1 MRGFRSIS
9 IALLFLPVLA
19 VPAMAVDVAVGA
31 FGGYNIPVVQ
41 DDMGSGVL
49 YGAKAKI
56 SGLAMFVLEP
66 TITMITVGD
75 KENEDEKLDEPFVQ
89 EGGSITAMELNVTT
103 GSYRTIPGLGFYG
116 IGGVGMYSISSDVPY
131 KDDESRLGFS
141 FGTGIVT
148 KVATQ
153 IDFDVNARLIFITLD
168 GGGSRSSAGISA
180 GLNYYF

>member
-19 VPAMAVDVAVGA
+19 VPALAVDVAVGA
-31 FGGYNIPVVQ
+31 FGGYNIPIIQ
-41 DDMGSGVL
+41 DDAGGGVL

-75 KENEDEKLDEPFVQ
+75 KENEDDLIGTFTQ
-89 EGGSITAMELNVTT
+89 EGGSITSMELNVTT
-103 GSYRTIPGLGFYG
+103 GSYRTLPGLGFYG
-116 IGGVGMYSISSDVPY
+116 IGGIGMYSMSSDVPY

-148 KVATQ
+148 KVAAQ
-153 IDFDVNARLIFITLD
+153 IDFDVNARLIFITED